1 MSRSR
6 HLVAILALLCLV
18 VVGCGKDDP
27 ATVPG
32 SKGHTNGSVS
42 TTTTAP
48 TSGTGTPD
56 VMGRSTGG

>member
-1 MSRSR
+1 VVMLVLVG
-6 HLVAILALLCLV
+6 LVA
-18 VVGCGKDDP
+18 VGCGKDDP

-32 SKGHTNGSVS
+32 GKGHTNGRVS

-48 TSGTGTPD
+48 TSGTSTPD